1 MGRQRVGT
9 RIPVECDGIQVNF
22 CKNPVCPNY
31 GNPASAEK
39 QPRGRRTEP
48 RQDAYRLSTEGR
60 SRPRLHCGRCDDRFP
75 IKSNVAICEEIERM
89 AGYLQTNPEL
99 CCPNPHCDNSRLG
112 ISTPKAYYLFGKTKS
127 GSQRY
132 RCRACLTTFAV
143 AREATFRQKRAEVNA
158 LVFTLLMNKMPL
170 KRICET
176 AGISMDTLYRKID
189 FIHARCLA
197 FAAEHER
204 RLREL
209 PIFRL
214 YLSVDRQD
222 YVINWHQAEDKR
234 NIQLTAIG
242 SADNKT
248 SYVFGI
254 HVNHD
259 AAADAREV
267 EADADKAGDNNQ
279 LPPFR
284 RYARLWLAQDYRAA
298 LEGRTSKRPR
308 RRRLQD
314 DIETGYA
321 ETATREDVEDPD
333 VQTVETALPR
343 QGMLVHSSYTLYGH
357 FYFLKRLLPR
367 VGKFRFYMDQESG
380 IRAAC
385 LSAFWEDVLEKRC
398 DAFFVRVNK
407 ELTINQ
413 KRRLKARSL
422 RDLADFRATSAAY
435 EPLTDYQLRHVVM
448 RQRIRDLVDIGK
460 WHDQWLFYPFPDM
473 SEPEKAVCWL
483 TNLRDRAYDDDHL
496 ASLYMKASL
505 HGIDRFFMQVRR
517 RISLLERPI
526 ATASSEG
533 RKWYGYGPYNPAIV
547 GKMLDIFRVFY
558 NYVER
563 GKDRKTPAVRMGL
576 TKTLY
581 SIEDVLGQ

>member
-1 MGRQRVGT
+1 
-9 RIPVECDGIQVNF
+9 
-22 CKNPVCPNY
+22 
-31 GNPASAEK
+31 
-39 QPRGRRTEP
+39 
-48 RQDAYRLSTEGR
+48 
-60 SRPRLHCGRCDDRFP
+60 
-75 IKSNVAICEEIERM
+75 
-89 AGYLQTNPEL
+89 
-99 CCPNPHCDNSRLG
+99 
-112 ISTPKAYYLFGKTKS
+112 
-127 GSQRY
+127 
-132 RCRACLTTFAV
+132 
-143 AREATFRQKRAEVNA
+143 
-158 LVFTLLMNKMPL
+158 
-170 KRICET
+170 
-176 AGISMDTLYRKID
+176 
-189 FIHARCLA
+189 
-197 FAAEHER
+197 
-204 RLREL
+204 
-209 PIFRL
+209 
-214 YLSVDRQD
+214 
-222 YVINWHQAEDKR
+222 
-234 NIQLTAIG
+234 
-242 SADNKT
+242 
-248 SYVFGI
+248 
-254 HVNHD
+254 
-259 AAADAREV
+259 V